1 MADKKDLSE
10 AQSYSRRRLVTAF
23 TSGIPDG
30 VELTPKNNRTPV
42 LVGVG
47 LTIIAILA
55 SMFYGTV
62 SPSLPADWENN
73 KLIVAKDSAARYVS
87 ADGTLHPV
95 INAVSA
101 RLLIP
106 SSDFEVITVADK
118 QLDNIP
124 IGSTIGILGA
134 PDSLPEQGS
143 LITGSISSCTSTAGT
158 DTTVSNTSAPA
169 RASREAVRV
178 TVDDTDYLV
187 TGSHRYRLPS
197 EPSLRDAYLRAFGM
211 SQTVSMSA
219 SAQWINLFERG
230 DNLEPITVAGEGKPI
245 SVHGVNVTVGGVVA
259 QQGDSRHHMYV
270 VMPDGSLSMLNDLA
284 YNLYVIGKSE
294 QLAQPQTL
302 NAADFQYF
310 SNSAEP
316 AIPDTWPT
324 TTLSF
329 KQDLS
334 SACATYP
341 LHRSKKADASQVR
354 LTVTAGRTKR
364 ANGKRTD
371 TVTITDG
378 TGALVRAAIG
388 NSNQGTVFAIDSTG
402 TAYPIPQATEEILKR
417 LGYTAQD
424 VRNIPRAWIDVFPQG
439 VQLTATAAGSAP
451 HTMTTT
457 DGMAVDAAMA
467 DSQGQCQ
474 AGVENYITRQPWTTT
489 LFDYDTLHRQ
499 ATGKGVTVAV
509 IDSGVDA
516 NNPHLSKA
524 VVPGVSFL
532 DGDTSNGME
541 DIYSHGTAVAGII
554 AAGNVPGSSIQ
565 GLAPDA
571 TILPIRVFES
581 IREQDGRQTGAP
593 SMETVS
599 KAIIAAVDHHAQI
612 INISLSD
619 TQDIAPMREAVQYA
633 QSHGS
638 LIVASAGNRLT
649 STSTKDGARYP
660 AAYPDVLG
668 VTALNTDLEVT
679 EDSVHGSQVDIAAP
693 GMMTASTIPGGVDC
707 VFATDVSS
715 TSFATAYVSAEAALI
730 AQQYPDE
737 TPAQWKQ
744 RILVSANRPDSDLRD
759 NTIGWGIMDP
769 LNALTLSLSDGIRG
783 PHADGTV
790 PVRRHAE
797 DAGHTLVLRAHHDTD
812 AGIRLFAGIIT
823 IIVCCVCA
831 VAWLLALRRRAI
843 PQRGIVA
850 PTREESR

>member
-10 AQSYSRRRLVTAF
+10 AQQYSRRRLVTAF

-30 VELTPKNNRTPV
+30 VELAPRNNRTPV

-47 LTIIAILA
+47 LTIIAIVA
-55 SMFYGTV
+55 SMFYGTI
-62 SPSLPADWENN
+62 SPALPSGWQNN

-106 SSDFEVITVADK
+106 SSDFEVITVADD

-134 PDSLPEQGS
+134 PDSLPERGS
-143 LITGSISSCTSTAGT
+143 LITGSISSCTSDAGT
-158 DTTVSNTSAPA
+158 ATTVSDNGAA
-169 RASREAVRV
+169 QASREAVHV
-178 TVDDTDYLV
+178 TADGTDYLV
-187 TGSHRYRLPS
+187 TGSRRYRLPS
-197 EPSLRDAYLRAFGM
+197 EPSLRDAYVRAFGM
-211 SQTVSMSA
+211 SQTTSMNA
-219 SAQWINLFERG
+219 SAQWVNLFERG
-230 DNLEPITVAGEGKPI
+230 DNLEPITVPGEGKPI
-245 SVHGVNVTVGGVVA
+245 SVHGINVTVGGVVT

-270 VMPDGSLSMLNDLA
+270 VMPDGSLSTLNDFT

-294 QLAQPQTL
+294 QLAQPQKL

-310 SNSAEP
+310 SSSTEP
-316 AIPDTWPT
+316 AIPDTWPA
-324 TTLSF
+324 TTLSS
-329 KQDLS
+329 KRDLA

-341 LHRSKKADASQVR
+341 LHRSKKAAASQVR
-354 LTVTAGRTKR
+354 LTTTAGHAKDI
-364 ANGKRTD
+364 NGKRTD
-371 TVTITDG
+371 TVSITGG

-402 TAYPIPQATEEILKR
+402 TAYPIPHASEEILKR
-417 LGYTAQD
+417 LGYTQTD

-439 VQLTATAAGSAP
+439 VQLTAKAAGSTPHAP
-451 HTMTTT
+451 SSS

-467 DSQGQCQ
+467 DGQGQCQ

-489 LFDYDTLHRQ
+489 LFDYDTLHQQ

-509 IDSGVDA
+509 IDSGVDVS
-516 NNPHLSKA
+516 NPHLSKA
-524 VVPGVSFL
+524 VVPGVSFI
-532 DGDTSNGME
+532 DGDASNGME
-541 DIYSHGTAVAGII
+541 DVYSHGTAVAGII
-554 AAGNVPGSSIQ
+554 AAGSIQGSSIQ

-571 TILPIRVFES
+571 RILPIRVFES

-599 KAIIAAVDHHAQI
+599 KAIVAAVDHHAQI

-649 STSTKDGARYP
+649 SASTRDGARYP

-679 EDSVHGSQVDIAAP
+679 EDSVHGGQVDVAAP

-744 RILVSANRPDSDLRD
+744 RILVSANRPDSDRRD
-759 NTIGWGIMDP
+759 DTIGWGIMDP
-769 LNALTLSLSDGIRG
+769 FNALSLPLSDGVRG
-783 PHADGTV
+783 PRADGTV
-790 PVRRHAE
+790 PARQHAKGAGRALVLHAQHDA
-797 DAGHTLVLRAHHDTD
+797 DAGVK
-812 AGIRLFAGIIT
+812 LFAGATT
-823 IIVCCVCA
+823 IMVVCVCA
-831 VAWLLALRRRAI
+831 VAWLLVLRRRETARDGTAEHGTDR
-843 PQRGIVA
+843 RGQ
-850 PTREESR
+850 